1 MKRPLVVTI
10 AWVLWL
16 ALGLVIVLGS
26 LYQDIRLANILIAIY
41 GGVLLLFNR
50 QLKRGRDR
58 RLVLSVMGGI
68 FCLALWPL
76 LVVVPAIVLQY
87 LPESRLWFNAQPRR
101 TETLESP

>member
-16 ALGLVIVLGS
+16 VFGLVIVLGS

-58 RLVLSVMGGI
+58 RLVLSVMGGL

-87 LPESRLWFNAQPRR
+87 LPESRLWFARSRQ
-101 TETLESP
+101 TETQESP